1 MLCDRTQCVA
11 VASRIVNG
19 EYLCESCFVN
29 HLNKGLVKP
38 NKKITVE
45 FCMWLQDTE
54 VFEMFVNHLNKG
66 LKIENLKKAK
76 GAGR

>member
-1 MLCDRTQCVA
+1 MICDKTQCVT

-19 EYLCESCFVN
+19 EYLCEACFV
-29 HLNKGLVKP
+29 KTTVKP
-38 NKKITVE
+38 GQKITVE

-66 LKIENLKKAK
+66 MKLTK
-76 GAGR
+76 GAGS